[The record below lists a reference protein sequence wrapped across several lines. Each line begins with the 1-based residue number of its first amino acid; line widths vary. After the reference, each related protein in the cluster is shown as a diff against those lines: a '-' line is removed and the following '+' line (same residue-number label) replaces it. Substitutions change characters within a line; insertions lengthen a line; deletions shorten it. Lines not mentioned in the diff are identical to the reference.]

1 MMEVVVVLAVFVALG
16 GLSLSVV
23 DYVMPS
29 NGPIFGSR
37 KYFSDM
43 FPDESLP
50 TLTLVEAPW
59 LVLQD
64 RIQTRN
70 LPASIS

>member
-1 MMEVVVVLAVFVALG
+1 
-16 GLSLSVV
+16 
-23 DYVMPS
+23 MPS